1 MSKSVVCVVSIDN
14 AVWGVASSW
23 RNAYRMMC
31 EYFASNE
38 HDWALDTIEPELAD
52 DKFAWMNTETG
63 EVEFVTIDEC
73 VIDDSSV
80 MPFNKWEQ

>member
-1 MSKSVVCVVSIDN
+1 MRDKVVCVVTINN

-31 EYFASNE
+31 EHFANEE

-52 DKFAWMNTETG
+52 DKFVWMDTETG
-63 EVEFVTIDEC
+63 EVVFVVIDEC
-73 VIDDSSV
+73 VVDDISV